1 MIDHAES
8 GTDPTITT
16 NKRALRVAYVLAYR
30 APHYIRSLSL
40 QRALGNCSRIEL
52 LSARNHSSGMAR
64 YVETWRALR
73 QLRKTHAP
81 DLYILGF
88 RGHEMFWP
96 VRWLT
101 RGKPLVFDALMSPS
115 AALHEENK
123 AGFLGR
129 LIAPL
134 LGALERGILR
144 RADLVLTDTPQ
155 HVAFYIRQFGLTQ
168 DKLLAV
174 PVGAEEPNVAVNL
187 AATPAADAPLKVLFY
202 GSMLPLHG
210 IDVIIAAAAK
220 LADSPIRFDFIGG
233 SARQARRL
241 RRQCAMQGV
250 TRYTHRRWVPMD
262 ELVDAEIP
270 SADVCLGGPFGGTPQ
285 ARRVVT
291 GKALQSLALAKATVI
306 GAIDEASGFLD
317 KDNCLLVPQADP
329 TALAAALR
337 WCAAHRDALTSIGE
351 RGQALYRQRFSV
363 QIITQQLCPALE
375 RLHAAHKEQP

>member
-144 RADLVLTDTPQ
+144 RADLV
-155 HVAFYIRQFGLTQ
+155 
-168 DKLLAV
+168 
-174 PVGAEEPNVAVNL
+174 
-187 AATPAADAPLKVLFY
+187 
-202 GSMLPLHG
+202 
-210 IDVIIAAAAK
+210 
-220 LADSPIRFDFIGG
+220 
-233 SARQARRL
+233 
-241 RRQCAMQGV
+241 
-250 TRYTHRRWVPMD
+250 
-262 ELVDAEIP
+262 
-270 SADVCLGGPFGGTPQ
+270 
-285 ARRVVT
+285 
-291 GKALQSLALAKATVI
+291 
-306 GAIDEASGFLD
+306 
-317 KDNCLLVPQADP
+317 
-329 TALAAALR
+329 
-337 WCAAHRDALTSIGE
+337 
-351 RGQALYRQRFSV
+351 
-363 QIITQQLCPALE
+363 
-375 RLHAAHKEQP
+375 

>member
-30 APHYIRSLSL
+30 APNYIRSQSL
-40 QRALGNCSRIEL
+40 LRALGHCSGIEL
-52 LSARNHSSGMAR
+52 LLARNRSSGMAR

-174 PVGAEEPNVAVNL
+174 PVGAEEPNAAVNL
-187 AATPAADAPLKVLFY
+187 VATPAADAPLKVLFY

-210 IDVIIAAAAK
+210 IDVIIATAAN

-241 RRQCAMQGV
+241 QRLCATQGV
-250 TRYTHRRWVPMD
+250 TRYTHRHWVPMD
-262 ELVDAEIP
+262 ELVGTEIP
-270 SADVCLGGPFGGTPQ
+270 LADVCLGGPFGGTPQ

-329 TALAAALR
+329 AALAAALR
-337 WCAAHRDALTSIGE
+337 WCAAHRDALATIGE

-363 QIITQQLCPALE
+363 QVITQQLCPALE
-375 RLHAAHKEQP
+375 RLHAAHTRQP